1 MTDFNIPS
9 IILDPQNEEEV
20 IQRAYERI
28 RSASNGTI
36 NDFSPSSPIAA
47 LVEGQAFVN
56 MELLW
61 YLNQLPTA
69 LALEVFR
76 LLGVTRSPGQTAKGE
91 VVFLLSTALAT
102 DFVVNAGYFI
112 PFRDAGFVT
121 KTTLIIPVGSLEGKV
136 QVEATREGSDMNLA
150 AFGLTTSGTSLTYLQ
165 TIYNP
170 EPINGGA
177 DLEPLVS
184 TVDRAQMAIRSRDTL
199 ISVEDYEQ
207 VAAFLLGSGSKATAY
222 PLLMANK
229 NSEALGHIHIFLLDP
244 EGNIPSMTVCQ
255 EIQRELR
262 SRSFVGASIWV
273 SPADIKKIEMEVII
287 KVQTIDSTIVD
298 EVFGS
303 INEYLAPSNYP
314 LGSTLKIKELEY
326 LVRQQTGITEVV
338 SITID
343 KESINTPMPN
353 KYTQPKLNGLTVVL
367 MDDDGTPV
375 TFYRSNLLDNE
386 VDADV

>member
-76 LLGVTRSPGQTAKGE
+76 LLGVTRSPGQTAKGD
-91 VVFLLSTALAT
+91 VVFILSTTLAT

-112 PFRDAGFVT
+112 PFRDAGYVT
-121 KTTLIIPVGSLEGKV
+121 KNTLVIPSGSIEGRV
-136 QVEATREGSDMNLA
+136 QVEATREGSDMNIA

-177 DLEPLVS
+177 DLETLVS

-229 NSEALGHIHIFLLDP
+229 NSEALGHIHVFLLDSS
-244 EGNIPSMTVCQ
+244 GNPPVMAVCQ
-255 EIQRELR
+255 DIQSELR
-262 SRSFVGASIWV
+262 SRSFVGASVWV
-273 SPADIKKIEMEVII
+273 SPADIKQIDMEVIL
-287 KVQTIDSTIVD
+287 KVDTIDSTFVD
-298 EVFGS
+298 EVFAS

-314 LGSTLKIKELEY
+314 LGNTLKIKELEY
-326 LVRQQTGITEVV
+326 LVRQQTGIKEVLSV
-338 SITID
+338 TID
-343 KESINTPMPN
+343 KEALNTPMPN

-367 MDDDGTPV
+367 QSPTSLPV

-386 VDADV
+386 ADLDV